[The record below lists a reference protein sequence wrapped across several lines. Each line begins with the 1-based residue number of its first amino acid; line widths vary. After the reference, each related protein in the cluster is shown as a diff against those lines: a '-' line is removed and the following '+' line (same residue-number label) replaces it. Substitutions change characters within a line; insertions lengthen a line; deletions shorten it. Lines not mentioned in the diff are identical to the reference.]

1 MLSGAF
7 CFSRPIVVV
16 GVRISD
22 PRLCLLNPTLL
33 RFRKPDVAVGAAVS
47 LKLTQPSGSG
57 YNCCLCNRR
66 SRPCL
71 ARLLAKSFL
80 HRSGR
85 SRWGTDQPNDR

>member
-33 RFRKPDVAVGAAVS
+33 RFRKPDAAVGAAMS
-47 LKLTQPSGSG
+47 SKLTQPRGGG
-57 YNCCLCNRR
+57 YNSRKAHWLSATWAQRR
-66 SRPCL
+66 
-71 ARLLAKSFL
+71 
-80 HRSGR
+80 
-85 SRWGTDQPNDR
+85 